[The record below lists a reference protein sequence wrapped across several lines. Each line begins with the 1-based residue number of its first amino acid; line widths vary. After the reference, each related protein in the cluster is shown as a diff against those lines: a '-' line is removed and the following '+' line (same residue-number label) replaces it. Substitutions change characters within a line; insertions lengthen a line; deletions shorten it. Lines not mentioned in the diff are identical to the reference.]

1 MMRRRSDLPPV
12 APQPWSTLIPPDS
25 FYARL
30 AAMRD
35 VLVDDESYAVL
46 YKDSPRGRPSLPPS
60 LVVLTMLLQYHDDC
74 SDAEAEMRVRCDLRW
89 KHALGLALEDAGFD
103 ATVLCRFRRKLM
115 DQGLERALFNRLVN
129 AAREAG
135 LLAKGAEQVA
145 DSSHILGAAGVR
157 DTYTLIRGGIRKLLR
172 ALGYGPTHRSGLSD
186 RVAAYLDPNAP
197 AKPDIDWADAQ
208 ERVAALR
215 TLVAD
220 ARAALALADPAT
232 DDTSVR
238 EATALLA
245 KIVAD
250 DVQDGPAPG
259 PKPPGRPRKAVP
271 EGAAAG
277 TAAPPSGEAGE
288 LRLRQGVAP
297 DRILSVV
304 DPEMRWGHKS
314 SQQRWAGYK
323 LHVAEELTSELITD
337 VGVRIASEHDA
348 VPLVAHVAR
357 QEAAVGL
364 LPAAVLTDGAFGTAD
379 ARADLGALGIEVVAK
394 LRPLT
399 DQKHLGKDEFVIDL
413 AANGGQGSVTCPAGV
428 TTTDRRMA
436 RDGWNRP
443 VPLFRFPRQICA
455 ACPLRERCLGGP
467 RGRVAQPV
475 RQPPGRQVQLHF
487 HEAILQQARAAQRT
501 PAQRRA
507 LRERLRPRAKVE
519 RKIAELMRRHG
530 LRQGRYLGLLKTE
543 FQAVM
548 TATMVD
554 TKRLLTLIAAD
565 PAREVALRQALPAV
579 PQAIRSLLSA
589 LQRWLACAPAL
600 PTTIKSAAT

>member
-30 AAMRD
+30 AGMRD
-35 VLVDDESYAVL
+35 VLVDDDTYAVL
-46 YKDSPRGRPSLPPS
+46 YKESARGRPSLPPS

-74 SDAEAEMRVRCDLRW
+74 SDAEAEMRVRFDLRW
-89 KHALGLALEDAGFD
+89 KHALGLALEDTGFD
-103 ATVLCRFRRKLM
+103 ATVLCHFRRKLVEH
-115 DQGLERALFNRLVN
+115 QLERVLFNRVVN

-135 LLAKGAEQVA
+135 LLTKDAEQVV

-157 DTYTLIRGGIRKLLR
+157 DTYTLIRGGIKKLLR
-172 ALGYGPTHRSGLSD
+172 ALGYQGRHASRLPAHLAT
-186 RVAAYLDPNAP
+186 YLDPDAP
-197 AKPDIDWADAQ
+197 PKPDIDWADAE
-208 ERVAALR
+208 ERLAALR
-215 TLVAD
+215 TLVGD
-220 ARAALALADPAT
+220 ARAALALIDP
-232 DDTSVR
+232 DTEDAPTR
-238 EATALLA
+238 EASALLA

-250 DVQDGPAPG
+250 DVQEGVAPG
-259 PKPPGRPRKAVP
+259 PTKPGRPRKAQP
-271 EGAAAG
+271 QGSAPREAPPGEAAAI
-277 TAAPPSGEAGE
+277 
-288 LRLRQGVAP
+288 RLRQGVAP

-304 DPEMRWGHKS
+304 DPQMRWGHKS

-323 LHVAEELTSELITD
+323 LHIAEEPTSELITD
-337 VGVRIASEHDA
+337 VGVRVASEHDA
-348 VPLVAHVAR
+348 VPVTEHVAR

-364 LPAAVLTDGAFGTAD
+364 RPAAVLTDGAFGTAD
-379 ARADLGALGIEVVAK
+379 ARADLATLGVAVVAK
-394 LRPLT
+394 LRPLS
-399 DQKHLGKDEFVIDL
+399 DQKHIGKDEFVIDL

-443 VPLFRFPRQICA
+443 VPLFRFPRAVCA

-467 RGRVAQPV
+467 VGRVAHPV
-475 RQPPGRQVQLHF
+475 RQPPGRQVQLHY
-487 HEAILQQARAAQRT
+487 HEAVLQQARATQRT
-501 PAQRRA
+501 PEQRRA
-507 LRERLRPRAKVE
+507 LCNRLRPRAKVE

-565 PAREVALRQALPAV
+565 PVREVVLRQALLAA

-589 LQRWLACAPAL
+589 LQRWLARAPAL
-600 PTTIKSAAT
+600 PAMIKSAAP